1 MLFHNLLKECLE
13 FAKYSW
19 VQVQVQGKQ
28 RIVYTLFGN
37 TLSWA
42 EQINNN

>member
-19 VQVQVQGKQ
+19 VQVQGKQ
-28 RIVYTLFGN
+28 RIGYTLFGN

-42 EQINNN
+42 KQINNN